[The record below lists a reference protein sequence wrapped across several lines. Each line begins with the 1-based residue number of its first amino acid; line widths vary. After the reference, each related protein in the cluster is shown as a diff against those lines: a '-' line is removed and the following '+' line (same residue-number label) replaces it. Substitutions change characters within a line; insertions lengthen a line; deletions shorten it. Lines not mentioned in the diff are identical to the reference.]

1 MLQAL
6 SPVKGILPL
15 DHVGEHWEVFVA
27 EENAPDSW
35 IDKQVGF
42 QVGPVVYNGQ
52 LVAVNDRGVILHSAL
67 NETEILAAL
76 EGGEEPEEPLVRLCF
91 FPWRSVQA
99 IVQLRPAK

>member
-1 MLQAL
+1 
-6 SPVKGILPL
+6 L

-35 IDKQVGF
+35 IDKQVGV
-42 QVGPVVYNGQ
+42 QVGPDVYNGQ

-99 IVQLRPAK
+99 IVQLGPTE